1 MSTWSVLACAGLLEV
16 VFALALKHSR
26 GLSNLPMAVL
36 AAVAMLASLGLLAL
50 AMRSLPLSLAYAAW
64 TGIGALGTAIAGI
77 WLLGEPASAL
87 KLGSLALILAGL
99 IGLKLSA

>member
-1 MSTWSVLACAGLLEV
+1 MSHWSVLACAGLLEI

-26 GLSNLPMAVL
+26 GLSNLPLSLL
-36 AAVAMLASLGLLAL
+36 AAVSMLASLGLLAL
-50 AMRSLPLSLAYAAW
+50 AMRSLPVGLAYAVW
-64 TGIGALGTAIAGI
+64 TGIGALGTAVAGI

-87 KLGSLALILAGL
+87 KLISLALILAGL